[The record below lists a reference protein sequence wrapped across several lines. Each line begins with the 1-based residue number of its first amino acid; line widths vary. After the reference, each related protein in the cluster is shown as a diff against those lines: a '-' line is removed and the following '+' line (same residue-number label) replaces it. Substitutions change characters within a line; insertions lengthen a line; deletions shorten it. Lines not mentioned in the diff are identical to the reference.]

1 MTVEH
6 TLPYHLKTQFDS
18 IKSLLKNITK
28 RAYLVGGGVRDMML
42 GLPLHDLDIEV
53 YDVGEADFAKL
64 MQKLGAIGVG
74 KSFFVYK
81 YGDVDLSLPRIE
93 HKVGKGHKA
102 FDVTLCYD
110 EKQAAKRRDF
120 TMNAMM
126 LNIFT
131 EELLDFY
138 GGKRSLKDK
147 VISLVDANSFRE
159 DSLRVLRGIQFSA
172 RFGCKIDAK
181 TLRVMNT
188 LVLDDLSKTRILWE
202 LEKLFGAR
210 YLHFG
215 LYYLIKL
222 GIFEKVFKLH
232 FKKEKFLKTALE
244 MARNQKNFTP
254 KENTYYFMY
263 FLENIGDID
272 IKTMIKYLDMPRV
285 YRNIFKY
292 QPYVEGEIN
301 DAKLKEIAI
310 DLPISSWLG
319 NYKKGVIARAK
330 KLDIFDKLFDGDIT
344 VQSVIA
350 DGFEKEA
357 IKKELKRRKLEVIQ
371 SE

>member
-1 MTVEH
+1 MTIEH
-6 TLPYHLKTQFDS
+6 ALPHHLKAPFYRV
-18 IKSLLKNITK
+18 KSLLQSVTK

-42 GLPLHDLDIEV
+42 GVPLHDLDIEV
-53 YDVGEADFAKL
+53 YDVSEADFARL
-64 MQKLGAIGVG
+64 MQNLGAIGVG

-93 HKVGKGHKA
+93 RKVGKGHKA
-102 FDVTLCYD
+102 FDVQVCHD

-131 EELLDFY
+131 QELLDFY
-138 GGKRSLKDK
+138 GGRSSLLHRQ
-147 VISLVDANSFRE
+147 ISLVDATSFKE

-172 RFGCKIDAK
+172 RLGYKIDK
-181 TLRVMNT
+181 ETLRVMDA
-188 LVLDDLSKTRILWE
+188 LALDDLSKTRIFWE
-202 LEKLFGAR
+202 LEKLFNAK
-210 YLHFG
+210 YLHYG

-222 GIFEKVFKLH
+222 GIFEKLFKMD
-232 FKKEKFLKTALE
+232 FKKDTFLKMALE
-244 MARNQKNFTP
+244 MARNRKNFLP
-254 KENTYYFMY
+254 KQNTYYFMY
-263 FLENIGDID
+263 FIGNIGKID
-272 IKTMIKYLDMPRV
+272 IKTMIKDLDMPRE
-285 YRNIFKY
+285 YRHVFKY
-292 QPYVEGEIN
+292 QPYIEGDVS

-310 DLPISSWLG
+310 DLPISLWLG

-330 KLDIFDKLFDGDIT
+330 RLDIFDKVFDGGIT
-344 VQSVIA
+344 TQSVIA